1 MSSRTHKIS
10 VLKGDGIGPEVV
22 DATLK
27 VLDAVQKVENVR
39 LEYVMGDAGFN
50 CIEKYGTNLPPQ
62 TIELIRKTEACLKG
76 PMTTPEEPGSP
87 RSVAVTLRTIFDL
100 YANVR
105 PARTLPNVPSL
116 KPGIDM
122 VIVRENTEGLYS
134 GKEFEVTPG
143 VGVAMRII
151 TKTASERVARFAL
164 DLAMKR
170 RKRLTF
176 VHKGNIL
183 KITDGIFK
191 GAVHEVAK
199 SYPQVELE
207 DLHIDAAT
215 MQLIKRPESF
225 DVIVTTNLFGDI
237 LSDEAAQL
245 VGGLG
250 VAAGANIGDHFG
262 MFEPV
267 HGSAPKYEGQNRVNP
282 VATIEAVKMMLEYLG
297 ERRAADRI
305 GKATVKVLEEGKVLT
320 YDLGGSSKTSDMG
333 RAIAEKVAHEGP
345 STSARQ
351 IAAPAD

>member
-1 MSSRTHKIS
+1 MSSRTHRIS
-10 VLKGDGIGPEVV
+10 VLKGDGVGPEVV

-39 LEYVMGDAGFN
+39 LEYVMGEAGFN

-62 TIELIRKTEACLKG
+62 TVELIRKTEACLKG

-87 RSVAVTLRTIFDL
+87 RSVAVTLRSIFDL
-100 YANVR
+100 YANMR

-191 GAVHEVAK
+191 GAVHEMAK
-199 SYPQVELE
+199 KFPDVELE
-207 DLHIDAAT
+207 DLHIDIAT
-215 MQLIKRPESF
+215 AQLIKRPESF

-237 LSDEAAQL
+237 LSDEAAQV

-250 VAAGANIGDHFG
+250 MAPAANIGDNFAL
-262 MFEPV
+262 FEPV
-267 HGSAPKYEGQNRVNP
+267 HGAAFDIAGKQAANPSSFILSA
-282 VATIEAVKMMLEYLG
+282 KMMFEWLG
-297 ERRAADRI
+297 MKN
-305 GKATVKVLEEGKVLT
+305 G
-320 YDLGGSSKTSDMG
+320 
-333 RAIAEKVAHEGP
+333 
-345 STSARQ
+345 
-351 IAAPAD
+351 

>member
-39 LEYVMGDAGFN
+39 LEYVMGEAGFN

-87 RSVAVTLRTIFDL
+87 RSVAVTLRSIFDL

-143 VGVAMRII
+143 VGVAMKII
-151 TKTASERVARFAL
+151 TRAASERIAKFAL

-170 RKRLTF
+170 RKKVAF
-176 VHKGNIL
+176 VHKANIL

-191 GAVHEVAK
+191 QSVLDVAK
-199 SYPQVELE
+199 DYPDVELE
-207 DLHIDAAT
+207 DLHIDAAA
-215 MQLIKRPESF
+215 MQLIRRPESF
-225 DVIVTTNLFGDI
+225 DVMVTMNLYGDI
-237 LSDEAAQL
+237 LSDEAAAA

-250 VAAGANIGDHFG
+250 VAAGANIGETYG

-267 HGSAPKYEGQNRVNP
+267 HGSAPKYTGQNKVNP
-282 VATIEAVKMMLEYLG
+282 VATIEAGRMMLDYLG
-297 ERRAADRI
+297 ESKAANLVE
-305 GKATVKVLEEGKVLT
+305 KATISVLKEGKVLT
-320 YDLGGSSKTSDMG
+320 YDLGGKARTSDVG
-333 RAIAEKVAHEGP
+333 KAIAEKVV
-345 STSARQ
+345 SFK
-351 IAAPAD
+351 